1 MNFRTLGSRIEYIQA
16 AKRLEEIANASP
28 GTLQAQELKELILLF
43 REFEKEIRRTERKP
57 VYISTRKHHDWKALG
72 FI

>member
-1 MNFRTLGSRIEYIQA
+1 MHFRTLGSRIEYLQA

-43 REFEKEIRRTERKP
+43 REFEKEISRTKGKL
-57 VYISTRKHHDWKALG
+57 VYHST
-72 FI
+72 